1 MEEIFETFLKD
12 LDRLHNQGM
21 QALKEY
27 KLKKA
32 IKDNAI
38 TNKEQFNKEITPI
51 KVVISDGVKRI

>member
-12 LDRLHNQGM
+12 LDRLHDQGI

-38 TNKEQFNKEITPI
+38 TDKEQFNKELFDIA
-51 KVVISDGVKRI
+51 KSYAKGL